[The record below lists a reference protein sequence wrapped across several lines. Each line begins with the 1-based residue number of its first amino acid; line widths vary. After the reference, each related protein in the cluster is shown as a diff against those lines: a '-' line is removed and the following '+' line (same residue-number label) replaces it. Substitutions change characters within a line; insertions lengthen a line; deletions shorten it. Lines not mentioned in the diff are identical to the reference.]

1 MLRGGCSPEVPVR
14 LTMIIV
20 VTASVLFQ
28 LIAAYLAVRLIAV
41 TGKKAAWLLV
51 AVAVSLMTVRRVE
64 SLATLLAGAQV
75 GGPDALF
82 DVIGLIIS
90 CCMLAGV
97 YMIRPVF
104 SSLARSE
111 ADLRG
116 MNERLSAL
124 SEEQQDLIDRLHEA
138 LTSIKTLKGMLP
150 ICASCK
156 KVRDDKGYWNQIE
169 EYVSAHSDA
178 EFSHGICPDCVRKLY
193 PQYSLPDK
201 NT

>member
-1 MLRGGCSPEVPVR
+1 VR

-51 AVAVSLMTVRRVE
+51 AVAVSLMTVRRLE
-64 SLATLLAGAQV
+64 SLVTLLAGAQV
-75 GGPDALF
+75 GGPDAFF